1 MDFESYE
8 VYFQA
13 VLDGGITIPPYDDPA
28 YMNYAKLNWARQ
40 QRWLKTGELNAD
52 LMKLVMQIDRPQV
65 WILITEPW
73 CGDASHILPFIHKLS
88 QMNPRIQLDIQLRDS
103 DPFLIDSYLTGKS
116 KSIPKL
122 IVRNSEGTDLM
133 VWGPRPQENQELF
146 EQLKGDKTDLH
157 EMKML
162 LQKWYNDDKG
172 RSLQHEML
180 EALTAAL
187 KKDGMTV
194 V

>member
-8 VYFQA
+8 LYFQS
-13 VLDGGITIPPYDDPA
+13 VLDGGVTGAPYNDAA
-28 YMNYAKLNWARQ
+28 YMNYSKLNWSRQ

-52 LMKLVMQIDRPQV
+52 LMKLVMQINSDQH
-65 WILITEPW
+65 WIFITEPW
-73 CGDASHILPFIHKLS
+73 CGDASHVLPFVHKLS
-88 QMNPRIQLDIQLRDS
+88 QMNPHIKLDIQLRDS
-103 DPFLIDSYLTGKS
+103 EPFLIERYLTGVS

-122 IVRNSEGTDLM
+122 VVRNSEGKDLM

-172 RSLQHEML
+172 RSLQHELL

-187 KKDGMTV
+187 KADGMEV